1 MGEVS
6 GNPIQVPVLAVL
18 SSEMPREI
26 RHPFITVS
34 YERSSK
40 RWTGMIC
47 YSLKSSAQPLLGNG
61 IKPFMKDIALLGITK
76 SDLICR
82 NSHWYLPSQSGSLA
96 LCIRKFCRIGSRK
109 LSGIFWKKKK
119 KEVRHIPLKELKR
132 YSLSERK
139 WLVIHLS
146 KSFKPHIKFTL
157 FQLSPRCCILYR

>member
-1 MGEVS
+1 MFHFSHSKCFSVTIFMGEVS

-119 KEVRHIPLKELKR
+119 K
-132 YSLSERK
+132 
-139 WLVIHLS
+139 
-146 KSFKPHIKFTL
+146 
-157 FQLSPRCCILYR
+157 RCVTFLWKNWRDTAWVKGNGLLYT